1 MRKGKMKAMAL
12 LMGAMLLLQPA
23 VSAKAETQ
31 QPQEATVAQTIVYEG
46 EVYELYKV
54 EKLPSVSVFSAENE
68 GIWTERDVINY
79 YYRNARMGNIVS
91 GEITQNTYAA
101 DRTRLATLKQ
111 TTQWKCTYTYRKPEL
126 LSANT
131 VITYLHPSA
140 KIQINEAITYVDT
153 SLTVMYVV
161 PYIVHY
167 LGEVHDD
174 EQIYTECDV
183 YGNVW

>member
-23 VSAKAETQ
+23 VSAKAETK
-31 QPQEATVAQTIVYEG
+31 QPQEAGTQTIVYEG

-54 EKLPSVSVFSAENE
+54 EKLPSISAFSAEDG
-68 GIWTERDVINY
+68 GIRTERDVTNY
-79 YYRNARMGNIVS
+79 YYRSVRATNIVK
-91 GEITQNTYAA
+91 GEITQNTYAE
-101 DRTRLATLKQ
+101 DGTRLATLKQ
-111 TTQWKCTYTYRKPEL
+111 TTEWHFTLPIESPEL

-131 VITYLHPSA
+131 VVTYLHPLA
-140 KIQINEAITYVDT
+140 RLNVKPAVTYVDT
-153 SLTVMYVV
+153 DYTVMYVV
-161 PYIVHY
+161 PYVVFY